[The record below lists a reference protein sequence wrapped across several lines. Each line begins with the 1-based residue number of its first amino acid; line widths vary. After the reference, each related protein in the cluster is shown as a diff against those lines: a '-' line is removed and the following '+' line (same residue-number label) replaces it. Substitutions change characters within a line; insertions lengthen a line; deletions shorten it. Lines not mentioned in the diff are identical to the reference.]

1 MDVYNYLNSNDPSVI
16 EDLYLS
22 FRNDP
27 QSVDEGWRKFFEGFD
42 FASKLYANKPKSTGI
57 SQKTANE
64 FKVLELIN
72 DYRKRGHLFTKT
84 NPVRKRRQYKPTL
97 DIQNYGLSEKELSEV
112 FEAGREI
119 GIGPASLSTIIEALK
134 ETYCRSFGAEFMFI
148 RNVEIV
154 QWLLGKM
161 EPIRNQPVFSVQDK
175 NWIYIKLDRAVN
187 FEKFIHKKFP
197 GQKRFSLEGAESLI
211 PALEAILEKGA
222 ELGTEE
228 LIIGMAHRGRLNVL
242 TNVLRKPYM
251 DVFSEF
257 EGKEYEDE
265 TLLGDVKYHLGYT
278 SVRKSTNG
286 KSVKLTLAPNPSH
299 LEAVDPVVQGI
310 ARAKVDQL
318 YQGDFKKV
326 VPILIHGDASI
337 AGQGVVYEVAQMSEL
352 KGYKTGG
359 TIHLVINNQI
369 GFTTDYLDAR
379 SSTYCTDV
387 AKITHSPVFHV
398 NGDDPE
404 AVVYAVQLAMEFR
417 EKFHKDIYVDLLCYR
432 KYGHNEGDE
441 PRFTQPLLY
450 KVIENHPN
458 PREIYAQRL
467 IKEGILTPE
476 SSKNIEDH
484 HLKVLE
490 DSLSGARAKQKTQI
504 TNFLQDVWSNIKK
517 AREIDF
523 HQSPNTGVDLAQLH
537 AFAEKLTRLP
547 VDKQFFRK
555 TVKLQEQRSEMVL
568 KDGKVDWAMAEL
580 LAYASLLAEKHIV
593 RLSGQDVA
601 RGTFSHRHA
610 TLRVEDSE
618 EEYTPLNHIAEN
630 QARFEVYNS
639 LLSEYGVLGFEYGYA
654 LASPYALTIWEAQFG
669 DFNNGAQII
678 FDQFVSSAEEKWN
691 VMNGLV
697 MFLPHGFE
705 GQGPEHSS
713 ARIERFLTLCAEN
726 NMQVANCTTP
736 ANFFHLLRRQ
746 LKRNFR
752 KPLVIFTP
760 KSLLRHALC
769 VSNLSELAHGGF
781 QEVIDDTQ
789 ADPAKVNK
797 VVFCSGKIYYDL
809 LEEKNKR
816 SNDTIAIVRL
826 EQLYPLPVLQMRE
839 IIKKYTNATIH
850 LWVQE
855 EPLNMGAWRFI
866 HHEFKD
872 VRMKLIARPQSGSP
886 ATGSLKFHV
895 ISQQKLIDKTFE
907 SCECPLLE
915 KECGML
921 CIGNKWRSFEQELKD
936 LNVDMLDSKFHSAT
950 KKLE

>member
-1 MDVYNYLNSNDPSVI
+1 MDVYNYLNSSDPSVI
-16 EDLYLS
+16 EDLYQRYLE
-22 FRNDP
+22 NP
-27 QSVDEGWRKFFEGFD
+27 LHVEEGWRKFFEGFD
-42 FASKLYANKPKSTGI
+42 FASRHYASRPKAEGASV
-57 SQKTANE
+57 KTVNE

-72 DYRKRGHLFTKT
+72 DYRKRGHLFTQT
-84 NPVRKRRQYKPTL
+84 NPVRKRRQYQPTL
-97 DIQNYGLSEKELSEV
+97 DIQHYGLSEKDLNTT

-119 GIGPASLSTIIEALK
+119 GLGAASLGKIIDALK

-154 QWLLGKM
+154 QWLLKRM
-161 EPIRNQPVFSVQDK
+161 EPIRNKPAFTTEDK

-211 PALEAILEKGA
+211 PALESILEKGA

-228 LIIGMAHRGRLNVL
+228 LVIGMAHRGRLNVL

-257 EGKEYEDE
+257 EGKAYEDE

-278 SVRKSTNG
+278 SVRKATNG

-310 ARAKVDQL
+310 ARAKVDQF
-318 YQGDFKKV
+318 YQGNHKKV

-417 EKFHKDIYVDLLCYR
+417 EKFHKDVYVDLLCYR

-450 KVIENHPN
+450 KVIEKHPN
-458 PREIYAQRL
+458 PRDIYAQRL
-467 IKEGILTPE
+467 IQEGILTDE
-476 SSKNIEDH
+476 RSKKIEEH

-490 DSLSGARAKQKTQI
+490 DSLSGARAKEKTQI
-504 TNFLQDVWSNIKK
+504 TNFLQEAWTGIVK
-517 AREIDF
+517 AKESDF
-523 HQSPNTGVDLAQLH
+523 VRSPETGVDKAQLLH
-537 AFAEKLTRLP
+537 IADKLTLLP
-547 VDKQFFRK
+547 DNKAFFRK
-555 TVKLQEQRSEMVL
+555 TVKLQEQRRDMVL
-568 KDGKVDWAMAEL
+568 KDGIVDWAMAEL
-580 LAYASLLAEKHIV
+580 LAYGSLLVENHRV

-610 TLRVEDSE
+610 TLRVEDSD
-618 EEYTPLNHIAEN
+618 EEYTPLNHISDT
-630 QARFEVYNS
+630 QASFEVYNS
-639 LLSEYGVLGFEYGYA
+639 LLSEYGVLGFDYGYA

-697 MFLPHGFE
+697 MLMPHGFE

-713 ARIERFLTLCAEN
+713 GRIERFLTLCAEN

-736 ANFFHLLRRQ
+736 ANFFHILRRQ
-746 LKRNFR
+746 LKRPFR

-760 KSLLRHALC
+760 KSLLRHPLC
-769 VSNLSELAHGGF
+769 VSDVDQLASGSF
-781 QEVIDDTQ
+781 KEVIDDQ
-789 ADPAKVNK
+789 SAIPDKVTK

-809 LEEKNKR
+809 LEEKQKR
-816 SNDTIAIVRL
+816 NNETIAIIRL
-826 EQLYPLPVLQMRE
+826 EQLYPLPVQQMRE
-839 IIKKYTNATIH
+839 IVRKYDKASTH

-872 VRMKLIARPQSGSP
+872 VRLKLIARPQSGSP
-886 ATGSLKFHV
+886 ATGSPKFHV

-907 SCECPLLE
+907 TCECPLLE

-921 CIGNKWRSFEQELKD
+921 CIGNRWRSFEQELKD
-936 LNVDMLDSKFHSAT
+936 LNVDMLDSKYHSAT

>member
-1 MDVYNYLNSNDPSVI
+1 MDVYNYLNSSDPSFI
-16 EDLYLS
+16 ENLYDR
-22 FRNDP
+22 FREDP
-27 QSVDEGWRKFFEGFD
+27 QSMEEGWRKFFEGFD
-42 FASKLYANKPKSTGI
+42 FAAKHYSGKPSNPGL
-57 SQKTANE
+57 SAKTVKE
-64 FKVLELIN
+64 FKVLELIS

-84 NPVRKRRQYKPTL
+84 NPVRKRRQYFPTL
-97 DIQNYGLSEKELSEV
+97 DLQNYGLSEKDLNTV

-119 GIGPASLSTIIEALK
+119 GIGPASLSNIVDTLT

-154 QWLLGKM
+154 KWLLGRM
-161 EPIRNQPVFSVQDK
+161 EPIRNMPAFSKQDK

-222 ELGTEE
+222 ELGVQE
-228 LIIGMAHRGRLNVL
+228 LVIGMAHRGRLNVL
-242 TNVLRKPYM
+242 TNVLRKPYL

-257 EGKEYEDE
+257 EGKQYEDE

-278 SVRKSTNG
+278 SVRRATNG
-286 KSVKLTLAPNPSH
+286 KPVKLTLAPNPSH

-310 ARAKVDQL
+310 ARAKIDQL
-318 YQGDFKKV
+318 YQSDSKKV

-337 AGQGVVYEVAQMSEL
+337 AGQGIVYEVAQMSEL
-352 KGYKTGG
+352 RGYKTGG

-417 EKFHKDIYVDLLCYR
+417 EQFHKDVYVDLLCYR

-450 KVIENHPN
+450 KIIESHPN
-458 PREIYAQRL
+458 PRDIYAKKL
-467 IKEGILTPE
+467 IQEGLLTADRA
-476 SSKNIEDH
+476 KAIEDH

-490 DSLSGARAKQKTQI
+490 ESLSGSRAKEKTQI
-504 TNFLQDVWSNIKK
+504 TNFLQELWVNVPK
-517 AREIDF
+517 AKESDF
-523 HQSPNTGVDLAQLH
+523 LSSPPTGIEENRLRH
-537 AFAEKLTRLP
+537 IAERITTLP
-547 VDKQFFRK
+547 ENKSFFRK
-555 TVKLQEQRSEMVL
+555 TIKLQEQRRDMVF
-568 KDGKVDWAMAEL
+568 KEGMVDWAMAEL
-580 LAYASLLAEKHIV
+580 LAYGSLLSENHIV

-618 EEYTPLNHIAEN
+618 EEYTPLNHISEN
-630 QARFEVYNS
+630 QAKFEVYNS
-639 LLSEYGVLGFEYGYA
+639 LLSEYGVLGYEYGYA
-654 LASPYALTIWEAQFG
+654 LASPEALTIWEAQFG

-697 MFLPHGFE
+697 MLLPHGFE

-736 ANFFHLLRRQ
+736 ANFFHILRRQ
-746 LKRNFR
+746 LKRPFR
-752 KPLVIFTP
+752 KPLIIFTP
-760 KSLLRHALC
+760 KSLLRHPLC
-769 VSNLSELAHGGF
+769 VSPLTELTQGKF
-781 QEVIDDTQ
+781 MEVIDDQ
-789 ADPAKVNK
+789 SADPTKVTK
-797 VVFCSGKIYYDL
+797 VVFCSGKIYYEL
-809 LEEKNKR
+809 LEEKKKLA
-816 SNDTIAIVRL
+816 NDSIALVRI
-826 EQLYPLPVLQMRE
+826 EQLYPLPAQPMRE
-839 IIKKYTNATIH
+839 VVKKYHRAASH

-855 EPLNMGAWRFI
+855 EPLNMGAWRFL
-866 HHEFKD
+866 HHEFKE
-872 VRMKLIARPQSGSP
+872 VPLKLVARPQSGSP
-886 ATGSLKFHV
+886 ATGSSKFH
-895 ISQQKLIDKTFE
+895 IITQQKIIDKAFE
-907 SCECPLLE
+907 RCECPLLE

-921 CIGNKWRSFEQELKD
+921 CIGNKWQSFEKELTD
-936 LNVDMLDSKFHSAT
+936 LKVDIVDSKFHSAT

>member
-1 MDVYNYLNSNDPSVI
+1 MDVYNYLNSSDPAVI
-16 EDLYLS
+16 EDLYHR
-22 FRNDP
+22 FRENP
-27 QSVDEGWRKFFEGFD
+27 QSVDLGWRKFFEGFD
-42 FASKLYANKPKSTGI
+42 FAARHYAPKPIPSAT
-57 SQKTANE
+57 SAQTVNE

-72 DYRKRGHLFTKT
+72 DYRKRGHLFTQT
-84 NPVRKRRQYKPTL
+84 NPVRKRRQYRPTL
-97 DIQNYGLSEKELSEV
+97 ELENYGLSDKDLPTV

-119 GIGPASLSTIIEALK
+119 GLGPSSLANIVDALT

-148 RNVEIV
+148 RNVDIV
-154 QWLLGKM
+154 EWLLSRM
-161 EPIRNQPVFSVQDK
+161 EPIRNMPAFTSQDK
-175 NWIYIKLDRAVN
+175 NWIFIKLDRAVN

-228 LIIGMAHRGRLNVL
+228 LVIGMAHRGRLNVL

-278 SVRKSTNG
+278 SVRKSTIG
-286 KSVKLTLAPNPSH
+286 KPVKLTLAPNPSH
-299 LEAVDPVVQGI
+299 LEAVDPVVEGI

-318 YQGDFKKV
+318 YQGDYKKV

-352 KGYKTGG
+352 RGYKTGG

-417 EKFHKDIYVDLLCYR
+417 EKFHKDVYVDLLCYR

-450 KVIENHPN
+450 KAIENHPN
-458 PREIYAQRL
+458 PRDIYAKRL
-467 IKEGILTPE
+467 ISEGILTPE
-476 SSKNIEDH
+476 RSKKIEEH

-490 DSLSGARAKQKTQI
+490 DSLSGARAKEKTQI
-504 TNFLQDVWSNIKK
+504 TNFLQEVWHHVRK
-517 AREIDF
+517 AKEADF
-523 HQSPNTGVDLAQLH
+523 HHSPDTGVDKRKLLQ
-537 AFAEKLTRLP
+537 FAERLTLLP
-547 VDKQFFRK
+547 ENKQFFRK
-555 TVKLQEQRSEMVL
+555 TLKLQEQRRDMVF
-568 KDGKVDWAMAEL
+568 KDGMVDWAMAEL
-580 LAYASLLAEKHIV
+580 LAYGSLLDEKHIV

-618 EEYTPLNHIAEN
+618 EEYTPLNHVSES

-654 LASPYALTIWEAQFG
+654 LASPDALTIWEAQFG

-697 MFLPHGFE
+697 MLLPHGFE

-736 ANFFHLLRRQ
+736 ANFFHILRRQ
-746 LKRNFR
+746 LHRPFR
-752 KPLVIFTP
+752 KPLVVFTP
-760 KSLLRHALC
+760 KSLLRHPLC
-769 VSNLSELAHGGF
+769 VSSISELTSGAF
-781 QEVIDDTQ
+781 QEVIDDKT

-797 VVFCSGKIYYDL
+797 LVFCSGKIYYDL
-809 LEEKNKR
+809 FEEKQKR
-816 SNDTIAIVRL
+816 ANETIAIVRI
-826 EQLYPLPVLQMRE
+826 EQLYPLPVHQMRE
-839 IIKKYTNATIH
+839 IIKKYEKATTH

-872 VRMKLIARPQSGSP
+872 VRMKLVARPQSGSP
-886 ATGSLKFHV
+886 ATGSSKFHL

-907 SCECPLLE
+907 NCECPLLD

-936 LNVDMLDSKFHSAT
+936 MNVDMLDSKFHSAT

>member
-1 MDVYNYLNSNDPSVI
+1 MDVYNYLNSSDPSVI
-16 EDLYLS
+16 EDLY
-22 FRNDP
+22 FRFRSDP
-27 QSVDEGWRKFFEGFD
+27 QSVEEGWRKFFEGFD
-42 FASKLYANKPKSTGI
+42 FAARHYSGKPQSTVAPL
-57 SQKTANE
+57 QTTNE

-72 DYRKRGHLFTKT
+72 DYRKRGHLFTET

-97 DIQNYGLSEKELSEV
+97 DIQNYGLSDKDLNTV

-119 GIGPASLSTIIEALK
+119 GLGPASLSTIVGALK
-134 ETYCRSFGAEFMFI
+134 ETYSRSFGAEFMFI

-154 QWLLGKM
+154 QWLLSRM
-161 EPIRNQPVFSVQDK
+161 EPVRNLPSFPVPDK
-175 NWIYIKLDRAVN
+175 NWIYVKLDRAVN

-228 LIIGMAHRGRLNVL
+228 LVIGMAHRGRLNVL

-251 DVFSEF
+251 EVFSEF

-278 SVRKSTNG
+278 SVRKGTNG
-286 KSVKLTLAPNPSH
+286 KPVKLTLAPNPSH

-310 ARAKVDQL
+310 ARAKVDLL
-318 YQGDFKKV
+318 YQGNYKKV

-352 KGYKTGG
+352 RGYKTGG

-387 AKITHSPVFHV
+387 AKVTHSPVFHV

-450 KVIENHPN
+450 KVIEKHPN
-458 PREIYAQRL
+458 PRDIYAQRL
-467 IKEGILTPE
+467 IQEGILTPE
-476 SSKNIEDH
+476 RSKNIEDH

-490 DSLSGARAKQKTQI
+490 DSLIGARAKQKTQI
-504 TNFLQDVWSNIKK
+504 SNFLQDVWSDIRK
-517 AREIDF
+517 ASEADF
-523 HQSPNTGVDLAQLH
+523 QHSPETGVDETLLR
-537 AFAEKLTRLP
+537 AFAENLTSLPEDKL
-547 VDKQFFRK
+547 FFRK
-555 TVKLQEQRSEMVL
+555 TIKLQEQRREMVL
-568 KDGKVDWAMAEL
+568 NDGTVDWAMAEL
-580 LAYASLLAEKHIV
+580 LAYGSLLSEKHIV

-618 EEYTPLNHIAEN
+618 EEYTPLNHISEN

-654 LASPYALTIWEAQFG
+654 LASPQTLTIWEAQFG

-697 MFLPHGFE
+697 MLLPHGFE

-726 NMQVANCTTP
+726 NLQVANCTTP
-736 ANFFHLLRRQ
+736 ANFFHIIRRQ
-746 LKRNFR
+746 LKRPFR

-760 KSLLRHALC
+760 KSLLRHPLC
-769 VSNLSELAHGGF
+769 ISKLSELTTGSF
-781 QEVIDDTQ
+781 REVIDDNQ
-789 ADPAKVNK
+789 ADPSVVTK
-797 VVFCSGKIYYDL
+797 VVFCSGKIYYEL
-809 LEEKNKR
+809 FEEKSKR
-816 SNDTIAIVRL
+816 DTENIAIVRL
-826 EQLYPLPVLQMRE
+826 EQLYPLPVQQMRE
-839 IIKKYTNATIH
+839 IIKKYNLAKTH

-872 VRMKLIARPQSGSP
+872 VRLKLVARPQSGSP
-886 ATGSLKFHV
+886 ATGSSKFHV
-895 ISQQKLIDKTFE
+895 ISQQKIIDKTFE
-907 SCECPLLE
+907 SCECLLLE
-915 KECGML
+915 KECDML